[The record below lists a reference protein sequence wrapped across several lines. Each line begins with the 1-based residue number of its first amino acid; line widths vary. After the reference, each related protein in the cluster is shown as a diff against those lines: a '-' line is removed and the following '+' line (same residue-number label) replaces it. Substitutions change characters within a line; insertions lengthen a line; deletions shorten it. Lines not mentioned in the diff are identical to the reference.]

1 MPRSVNAST
10 KPSCSSRADQSL
22 RQEHVT
28 GDTTVAQLKGRI
40 TSEVGIPYLCM
51 KLFAGTKEL
60 RDLNGSIGCRF
71 GFGPNRFRAL
81 GLWRRGR
88 IRCRSSAMVLQGT
101 PPCRCRPGWEWGW
114 IVGLRCFRCSG
125 HSMPAQLLSM
135 RDVCSS
141 RNKRRAWE
149 ACNFPCSWQSGL
161 ETSCRSPAG
170 SSQTLN
176 RLNWITRL
184 SRPQTFSPH
193 CHIQS

>member
-1 MPRSVNAST
+1 MHEETDSIRELKQDLKARLAAEADCLASAANEPLFFNGVELADEDAT
-10 KPSCSSRADQSL
+10 LLEYNVVPDDCPGGPVVHMGTCPCSFPSCSSRADQSL

-60 RDLNGSIGCRF
+60 RDFNGSIGCRF

-101 PPCRCRPGWEWGW
+101 PPCRCRPGLG
-114 IVGLRCFRCSG
+114 VGMDCGVALFPLFRPLYAG
-125 HSMPAQLLSM
+125 PA
-135 RDVCSS
+135 
-141 RNKRRAWE
+141 A
-149 ACNFPCSWQSGL
+149 
-161 ETSCRSPAG
+161 
-170 SSQTLN
+170 
-176 RLNWITRL
+176 
-184 SRPQTFSPH
+184 
-193 CHIQS
+193 